1 MTVDELHDVL
11 AQRLDGIKEAIDKQ
25 NGRLGK
31 VEAEVTGLKIRDAYW
46 AGGIVGVLGLIK
58 LLWR

>member
-11 AQRLDGIKEAIDKQ
+11 AQRLDGIKEALDKQ
-25 NGRLGK
+25 NGRVAKLEDGIT
-31 VEAEVTGLKIRDAYW
+31 ALKIRDAYW
-46 AGGIVGVLGLIK
+46 AGGVVGILGLIK

>member
-11 AQRLDGIKEAIDKQ
+11 AQRLDGIKEVLDKQ
-25 NGRLGK
+25 NGRVGK
-31 VEAEVTGLKIRDAYW
+31 VECEVVSLKIRDAYW